1 MPYAT
6 IKKIQAREI
15 LDSRGNPTISTQV
28 ILESGVVGKS
38 SVPSGASTGA
48 HEALELRDG
57 DSARY
62 LGRGVLRAVSNVKD
76 IITPKLLGLE
86 ATAQEE
92 IDNILIQ
99 LDGTPS
105 KENLGANAILS
116 VSMAVA
122 DASARALG
130 KPLYVYLGPAEKFV
144 LPTPMI
150 NILNGGSHA
159 DNNMDIQ
166 EFMIVPAGCP
176 TFTEAIRVAAEVF
189 HNLKKNLKKRGLN
202 TAVGDEGGFAP
213 NLKSNE
219 EALDLIMESIQDAG
233 FAPGKD
239 IFLALDVAASE
250 FFTDNSYVFKKSDGS
265 KKSTQEMI
273 AFYADLIEKYPI
285 VSIEDGFD
293 EDDWDSWKAMTET
306 FGKKIQLVGDDIFV
320 TNLNRFQRGVE
331 LGITNSILIKLNQ
344 IGTLTETIQTVRY
357 AQKNGYTTVISHR
370 SGETEDTFIADL
382 SVALNA
388 GQIKTGSL
396 SRSERVAK
404 YNRLLEIEEE
414 LGDRGSY
421 AGVQVYTN
429 LDRGRPSIFTD

>member
-1 MPYAT
+1 MSYTT
-6 IKKIQAREI
+6 IKKIHAQEI
-15 LDSRGNPTISTQV
+15 LDSRGNPTISTRV
-28 ILESGVVGKS
+28 TLESDIVGKA

-57 DSARY
+57 DPARY
-62 LGRGVLRAVSNVKD
+62 LGRGVLKAVSNVSD
-76 IITPKLLGLE
+76 VIAPKILGLD

-92 IDNILIQ
+92 IDRTLIE

-122 DASARALG
+122 KASALALG
-130 KPLYVYLGPAEKFV
+130 KPLYAYLSQSEKWL

-166 EFMIVPAGCP
+166 EFMIVPVGSP
-176 TFTEAIRVAAEVF
+176 TFAEAIRASAEVF
-189 HNLKKNLKKRGLN
+189 HHLKKNLKKRGLN
-202 TAVGDEGGFAP
+202 TSVGDEGGFAP

-219 EALDLIMESIQDAG
+219 EALDLIMESIQNADYT
-233 FAPGKD
+233 PGKD

-250 FFTDNSYVFKKSDGS
+250 FFSDNAYIFKKSDGS
-265 KKSTQEMI
+265 KKSTQQMI
-273 AFYADLIEKYPI
+273 SFYGDLIEKYPI

-293 EDDWDSWKAMTET
+293 EDDWASWKAMTDA
-306 FGKKIQLVGDDIFV
+306 FGKKIQLVGDDLFV
-320 TNLNRFQRGVE
+320 TNLNRFRRGVE
-331 LGITNSILIKLNQ
+331 SGITNSILIKLNQ
-344 IGTLTETIQTVRY
+344 IGTLTETIKTVKY
-357 AQKNGYTTVISHR
+357 AQKNGYTTVLSHR

-382 SVALNA
+382 SVALST

-414 LGDRGSY
+414 LGDRGTY
-421 AGVQVYTN
+421 AGMSVYTN
-429 LDRGRPSIFTD
+429 FDI

>member
-1 MPYAT
+1 MSSVT
-6 IKKIQAREI
+6 IKKIIAREI
-15 LDSRGNPTISTQV
+15 LDSRGNPTINTEV
-28 ILESGVVGKS
+28 ILESDVVGKA

-62 LGRGVLRAVSNVKD
+62 LGRGVLKAVSNVKD
-76 IITPKLLGLE
+76 IIAPKILGLD
-86 ATAQEE
+86 ATAQEQ
-92 IDNILIQ
+92 IDNLMLE

-105 KENLGANAILS
+105 KEYLGANAILS
-116 VSMAVA
+116 VSMAIA
-122 DASARALG
+122 DASAQALG
-130 KPLYVYLGPAEKFV
+130 KPLYVYLSQAENYV

-166 EFMIVPAGCP
+166 EFMIVPAGIP
-176 TFTEAIRVAAEVF
+176 NFTEAIRVAAEVF
-189 HNLKKNLKKRGLN
+189 HYLKKNLKKRGLN

-219 EALDLIMESIQDAG
+219 EALDLIMESIQNAG
-233 FAPGKD
+233 YSPGKD
-239 IFLALDVAASE
+239 ILLALDVAASE

-293 EDDWDSWKAMTET
+293 EDDWDSWKAMTDV

-320 TNLNRFQRGVE
+320 TNLKRFQRGVE
-331 LGITNSILIKLNQ
+331 QGITNSILIKLNQ

-357 AQKNGYTTVISHR
+357 AQENGYTTVISHR

-382 SVALNA
+382 SVGLNA

-404 YNRLLEIEEE
+404 YNRLLGIEEE
-414 LGDRGSY
+414 LGARGSY
-421 AGVQVYTN
+421 AGANVYTR
-429 LDRGRPSIFTD
+429 LGK

>member
-1 MPYAT
+1 MPYVT
-6 IKKIQAREI
+6 IKKILAREI

-28 ILESGVVGKS
+28 ILESEFIGNAL
-38 SVPSGASTGA
+38 VPSGASTGA

-57 DSARY
+57 DATRY
-62 LGRGVLRAVSNVKD
+62 LGRGVLKAVRNVND
-76 IITPKLLGLE
+76 IIAPKILGLD

-92 IDNILIQ
+92 IDNIMLQ

-105 KENLGANAILS
+105 KEHLGANAILS
-116 VSMAVA
+116 VSMAIA
-122 DASARALG
+122 NASARALG
-130 KPLYVYLGPAEKFV
+130 KPLYSYLGHSEKFT

-166 EFMIVPAGCP
+166 EFMIVPAGSP
-176 TFTEAIRVAAEVF
+176 TFREAIRAAAEVF

-202 TAVGDEGGFAP
+202 TSVGDEGGFAP
-213 NLKSNE
+213 NLKSND

-233 FAPGKD
+233 YTPGKD

-250 FFTDNSYVFKKSDGS
+250 FFTDNTYVFKKSDGS
-265 KKSTQEMI
+265 QKSTQEMLS
-273 AFYADLIEKYPI
+273 FYADLIEKYPI
-285 VSIEDGFD
+285 ISIEDAFD
-293 EDDWDSWKAMTET
+293 EDDWDSWKVMTEK
-306 FGKKIQLVGDDIFV
+306 FGERIQLVGDDLFV
-320 TNLNRFQRGVE
+320 TNQKRFQKGVE
-331 LGITNSILIKLNQ
+331 EGITNSILIKLNQ

-357 AQKNGYTTVISHR
+357 AQENGYTTVISHR

-382 SVALNA
+382 SVALDA

-414 LGDRGSY
+414 LGDKGSY
-421 AGVQVYTN
+421 AGKHVYTA
-429 LDRGRPSIFTD
+429 LDV

>member
-1 MPYAT
+1 MVSST
-6 IKKIQAREI
+6 IKDIVAREI

-28 ILESGVVGKS
+28 ILDSDVVGKA

-48 HEALELRDG
+48 HEALEMRDG
-57 DSARY
+57 DSSRY
-62 LGRGVLRAVSNVKD
+62 LGRGVLKAVANVKD
-76 IITPKLLGLE
+76 IIAPKIKGLD

-92 IDNILIQ
+92 IDNTLLQ

-130 KPLYVYLGPAEKFV
+130 KPLYAYLGHSEKFL

-166 EFMIVPAGCP
+166 EFMIVPGGSP
-176 TFTEAIRVAAEVF
+176 NFTEAIRVSAEVF
-189 HNLKKNLKKRGLN
+189 HHLKKNLKKRGLN
-202 TAVGDEGGFAP
+202 TSVGDEGGFAP
-213 NLKSNE
+213 NLRSNE

-233 FAPGKD
+233 YTPGAD

-250 FFTDNSYVFKKSDGS
+250 FFTDKTYVFKKSGGS
-265 KKSTQEMI
+265 KKSTQDMI

-293 EDDWDSWKAMTET
+293 EDDWDSWKTMTEA
-306 FGKKIQLVGDDIFV
+306 FGQKIQLVGDDIFV
-320 TNLNRFQRGVE
+320 TNLKRFRRGVE
-331 LGITNSILIKLNQ
+331 QGISNSILIKLNQ
-344 IGTLTETIQTVRY
+344 IGTLTETIHTVRY
-357 AQKNGYTTVISHR
+357 AQENGYTTVISHR

-414 LGDRGSY
+414 LGERGSY
-421 AGVQVYTN
+421 AGMQVYTK
-429 LDRGRPSIFTD
+429 LHT

>member
-1 MPYAT
+1 MPYVT
-6 IKKIQAREI
+6 IKKILAREI

-28 ILESGVVGKS
+28 ILESEFIGKAL
-38 SVPSGASTGA
+38 VPSGASTGA

-57 DSARY
+57 DATRY
-62 LGRGVLRAVSNVKD
+62 LGRGVLKAVRNVND
-76 IITPKLLGLE
+76 IIAPKILGLD

-92 IDNILIQ
+92 IDNIMLQ

-105 KENLGANAILS
+105 KEHLGANAILS
-116 VSMAVA
+116 VSMAIA
-122 DASARALG
+122 NASARALG
-130 KPLYVYLGPAEKFV
+130 KPLYSYLGHSEKFT

-166 EFMIVPAGCP
+166 EFMIVPAGSP
-176 TFTEAIRVAAEVF
+176 TFREAIRAAAEVF

-202 TAVGDEGGFAP
+202 TSVGDEGGFAP
-213 NLKSNE
+213 NLKSND

-233 FAPGKD
+233 YTPGKD

-250 FFTDNSYVFKKSDGS
+250 FFTDNTYVFKKSDGS
-265 KKSTQEMI
+265 QKSTQEMLS
-273 AFYADLIEKYPI
+273 FYADLIEKYPI
-285 VSIEDGFD
+285 ISIEDAFD
-293 EDDWDSWKAMTET
+293 EDDWDSWKVMTEK
-306 FGKKIQLVGDDIFV
+306 FGERIQLVGDDLFV
-320 TNLNRFQRGVE
+320 TNQKRFQKGVE
-331 LGITNSILIKLNQ
+331 EGITNSILIKLNQ

-357 AQKNGYTTVISHR
+357 AQENGYTTVISHR

-382 SVALNA
+382 SVALDA

-414 LGDRGSY
+414 LGDKGSY
-421 AGVQVYTN
+421 AGKHVYTA
-429 LDRGRPSIFTD
+429 LDV

>member
-1 MPYAT
+1 MPSAT
-6 IKKIQAREI
+6 IKKITAREI
-15 LDSRGNPTISTQV
+15 LDSRGNPTINTQV
-28 ILESGVVGKS
+28 ILETDVVGNA

-62 LGRGVLRAVSNVKD
+62 LGRGVLKAVSNVKD
-76 IITPKLLGLE
+76 IIAPKILGLD
-86 ATAQEE
+86 ATAQEQ
-92 IDNILIQ
+92 IDNLMLQ
-99 LDGTPS
+99 LDGTPT

-130 KPLYVYLGPAEKFV
+130 EPLYVYLGQAENYL

-166 EFMIVPAGCP
+166 EFMIVPAGSP
-176 TFTEAIRVAAEVF
+176 NFTEAIRIAAEVF
-189 HNLKKNLKKRGLN
+189 HYLKKNLKKRGLN

-219 EALDLIMESIQDAG
+219 EALDLILESIQDAG
-233 FAPGKD
+233 YTPGKD

-293 EDDWDSWKAMTET
+293 EDDWDSWKTMTDV
-306 FGKKIQLVGDDIFV
+306 FGDKIQLVGDDIFV
-320 TNLNRFQRGVE
+320 TNLKRFQRGVE
-331 LGITNSILIKLNQ
+331 QGVSNSILIKLNQ
-344 IGTLTETIQTVRY
+344 IGTLTETVQTVRY
-357 AQKNGYTTVISHR
+357 AQENGYTTVISHR

-382 SVALNA
+382 SVALSA

-414 LGDRGSY
+414 LGARGSY
-421 AGVQVYTN
+421 AGTHVYTR
-429 LDRGRPSIFTD
+429 LGK